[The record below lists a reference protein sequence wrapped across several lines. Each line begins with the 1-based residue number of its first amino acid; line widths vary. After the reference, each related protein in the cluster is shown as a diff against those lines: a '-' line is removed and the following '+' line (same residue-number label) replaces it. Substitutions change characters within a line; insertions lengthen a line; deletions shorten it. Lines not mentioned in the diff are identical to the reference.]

1 MLPLLTAVAPIAGKV
16 LLDTAPVLAGAAVQ
30 KGASLLDPAS
40 RAMRKEVL
48 KASQALRKGTF
59 GYTDPQRLALLRGG
73 QAQAQALQAQGQAAV
88 AMQQGQGGGPV
99 QGGYAQAQREIARAA
114 QDAAQQYA
122 GQVQMA
128 DDAEAQRQKDA
139 ALALVAGAAQQRQQG
154 AASTGAP
161 VATAVT
167 QATIQQAKD
176 YKAGE
181 GDFDLDFDSLESV
194 FKPPKKLGNP

>member
-1 MLPLLTAVAPIAGKV
+1 MLPLLTAIAPVAGKV

-30 KGASLLDPAS
+30 GVASRLDPAS

-73 QAQAQALQAQGQAAV
+73 QAQAQALNAQGQAAV
-88 AMQQGQGGGPV
+88 AMQQAQGGGPV
-99 QGGYAQAQREIARAA
+99 QGGYAQAQREIARAS

-139 ALALVAGAAQQRQQG
+139 ALRLIEAQSAKAQEGAKAM
-154 AASTGAP
+154 AP
-161 VATAVT
+161 VASAVT
-167 QATIQQAKD
+167 QSAITQAQD
-176 YKAGE
+176 YKAGT
-181 GDFDLDFDSLESV
+181 GAFDLDFDGLESA
-194 FKPPKKLGNP
+194 FKPPKIVGGK